1 MHRFVENN
9 LIMGYEEKDKKV
21 RMQREPKVWGMSYP
35 MSEKN
40 ILKTTTVSTSWVI
53 VDSKRS
59 SESGGAKYSLDAIVK
74 RLEEAEAEIASGDMS
89 GWLTDEEVGV
99 EIMRSLPWLR

>member
-1 MHRFVENN
+1 M
-9 LIMGYEEKDKKV
+9 
-21 RMQREPKVWGMSYP
+21 
-35 MSEKN
+35 
-40 ILKTTTVSTSWVI
+40 
-53 VDSKRS
+53 DSKRS